1 MAKKEKLLSS
11 EEFFD
16 ILRLRTPG
24 NTARS
29 DALINS
35 RSGAEMAVLVCD
47 SSGFSK
53 KTHEHG
59 IIEFLDTMVKC
70 HDRFVRI
77 VEGVGG
83 QALSSKADN
92 LIALFPSVDTAARAA
107 LDLNAWLKARNAG
120 LPAYKKYN
128 ICSGID
134 FGPLI
139 RLTDDA
145 YGPAVNVAFKV
156 GEDVAGMDEILLTGR
171 AAAELDGSFRK
182 RYSKN
187 VTIGAVSF
195 DLYRLLPRR

>member
-1 MAKKEKLLSS
+1 MPKTKKLLSS

-16 ILRLRTPG
+16 ILRLRTPR
-24 NTARS
+24 NSART

-35 RSGAEMAVLVCD
+35 RGGADMAVLVCD

-53 KTHEHG
+53 KTHDHG

-92 LIALFPSVDTAARAA
+92 LIALFPSVDAAARAA
-107 LDLNAWLKARNAG
+107 LDLNAWLKARNAKV
-120 LPAYKKYN
+120 PEYKRYN

-139 RLTDDA
+139 RLADDA

-156 GEDVAGMDEILLTGR
+156 GEDVAGIDEILLTGR
-171 AAAELDGSFRK
+171 AAARLDGSFGK
-182 RYSKN
+182 RYSRN
-187 VTIGAVSF
+187 VTIGAISF
-195 DLYRLLPRR
+195 DLYRLTARR

>member
-1 MAKKEKLLSS
+1 MPKTKKLLSS

-16 ILRLRTPG
+16 ILRLRTPA
-24 NTARS
+24 NAART

-35 RSGAEMAVLVCD
+35 RGLAEMAVLVCD

-53 KTHEHG
+53 KTHDHG

-92 LIALFPSVDTAARAA
+92 LIALFPSVESAARAA
-107 LDLNAWLKARNAG
+107 LELNAWLKARNAKV
-120 LPAYKKYN
+120 PAYKRYN

-139 RLTDDA
+139 RLADDA

-156 GEDVAGMDEILLTGR
+156 GEDIAGVDEILLTSR
-171 AAAELDGSFRK
+171 AADGLPSSFR
-182 RYSKN
+182 RSYAKN
-187 VTIGAVSF
+187 VTIGAINF
-195 DLYRLLPRR
+195 DLYRLTGG